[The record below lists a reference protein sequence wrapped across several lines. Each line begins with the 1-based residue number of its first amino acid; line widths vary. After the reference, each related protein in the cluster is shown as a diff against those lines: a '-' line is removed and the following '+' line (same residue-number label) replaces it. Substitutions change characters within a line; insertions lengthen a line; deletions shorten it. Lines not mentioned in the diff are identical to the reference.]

1 METANKYGAYVIF
14 SETTQNESEM
24 LKLLLTYIGKYN
36 EDSLQTQ
43 DDIILLR
50 KCLEK
55 DVDDTKRW
63 HMCMK
68 KELIDNLRNV
78 GKENGLDIR
87 SYRPNTKPIGN
98 GKTYAFYIPYKT
110 DDEKSLVVLTLASL
124 DGKFIRSG
132 TCHIHEPTLRED
144 GSDRGYILVSFT
156 KNGDFFPRP
165 FIRTLRALL
174 NDLPLPGGRNLTVKW
189 CSHRVLEDVISSQ
202 K

>member
-1 METANKYGAYVIF
+1 METPNKYGAYVIF
-14 SETTQNESEM
+14 SEKTQNESEM
-24 LKLLLTYIGKYN
+24 LKLLLTCVSRYN

-43 DDIILLR
+43 DDIIILR
-50 KCLEK
+50 KCVDK
-55 DVDDTKRW
+55 DSVDTKRW

-68 KELIDNLRNV
+68 KELIDDLRTK
-78 GKENGLDIR
+78 GKENGLDVR

-110 DDEKSLVVLTLASL
+110 EDEKSLAVSTLASL
-124 DGKFIRSG
+124 DGKFIRNG
-132 TCHIHEPTLRED
+132 TCHVHEPSLRED

-174 NDLPLPGGRNLTVKW
+174 NDLPLPDGRNLSVKW